1 MKKILFVCLGNI
13 CRSSSAEGVMK
24 HLIEEAGR
32 ADEFLIDSA
41 GILSYHQGE
50 LPDSRM
56 RAHAARRGYNLT
68 HLSRPVR
75 TEDFYNFDL
84 IIGMDDRNIDDL
96 KDRAPSTA
104 EWSKIHRMTEYVQSL
119 PMPTMYRTPITAV
132 PKVLSMCWTFWKMLV
147 RGYCRAFNPAALHD
161 TVSPALTSCSVF
173 QAS

>member
-24 HLIEEAGR
+24 RLIEEVGR
-32 ADEFLIDSA
+32 EDEFMIDSA

-56 RAHAARRGYNLT
+56 RAHAARRGYNLI
-68 HLSRPVR
+68 HRSRPVH

-96 KDRAPSTA
+96 KDRAPSIE
-104 EWSKIHRMTEYVQSL
+104 EWRKIHRMTDYCKKITHADHVPDPYYGGAEGFEYVLDVLEDACSGLLESL
-119 PMPTMYRTPITAV
+119 DKETI
-132 PKVLSMCWTFWKMLV
+132 
-147 RGYCRAFNPAALHD
+147 G
-161 TVSPALTSCSVF
+161 
-173 QAS
+173 

>member
-84 IIGMDDRNIDDL
+84 IIGMDDRNIDAL
-96 KDRAPSTA
+96 RDRAPDVES
-104 EWSKIHRMTEYVQSL
+104 EQKIHRMTDFCRTKVIDYVPDPYYGGAQGFEN
-119 PMPTMYRTPITAV
+119 
-132 PKVLSMCWTFWKMLV
+132 VLDILEDACEGLLAHLSDEKK
-147 RGYCRAFNPAALHD
+147 
-161 TVSPALTSCSVF
+161 
-173 QAS
+173 

>member
-24 HLIEEAGR
+24 RLIEEAGR
-32 ADEFLIDSA
+32 EDEFMIDSA

-56 RAHAARRGYNLT
+56 RAHAARRGYNLI
-68 HLSRPVR
+68 HRSRPVH

-96 KDRAPSTA
+96 KDRAPSIE
-104 EWSKIHRMTEYVQSL
+104 EWNKIHRMTDYCKKFTHADHVPDPYYGGTEGFEYVLDVLEDACSGLLESL
-119 PMPTMYRTPITAV
+119 DKETI
-132 PKVLSMCWTFWKMLV
+132 
-147 RGYCRAFNPAALHD
+147 G
-161 TVSPALTSCSVF
+161 
-173 QAS
+173 